1 MPQNLRKAFGHT
13 RGFVRAAF
21 GSHILNDQISARRIL
36 RQNHTKEI
44 VKKQQQSD
52 FVSGSDGKPWL
63 AVAFEWS
70 AQQQAE
76 YKLTLPTFAL
86 MQWRPTKCRHATMF
100 HLQIKHDQLCDSM
113 NGMHMS
119 AAQFICMHA
128 CAGRFGPDPT
138 WPPHPHSL
146 EIADPHQGAHQTPS
160 THLHTPTTKVQVLLY
175 LPMQQ
180 WGSASC
186 SIILMGLR
194 DVSQSLVQINLLPGA
209 GPC

>member
-160 THLHTPTTKVQVLLY
+160 THLHTPTGFAVPTNATVGFGKLQHHFDGLEGCVSVTGSNQFAARGWALLK
-175 LPMQQ
+175 
-180 WGSASC
+180 
-186 SIILMGLR
+186 
-194 DVSQSLVQINLLPGA
+194 
-209 GPC
+209 